1 MGELFSGFAAP
12 IVFLHVLSA
21 VIWVGGMIAIRF
33 AVHPAM
39 QSIDDPDIKLG
50 KNLMLVGRFFHLVIP
65 FILLVFATGFVMAVA
80 LQGHH
85 GEQKM
90 TFMLKESVW
99 VVMAANFS
107 WMYLKRRKAQRLFDQ
122 GDLPSAKAAVVLIPK
137 LLLPINIVLG
147 ILALWLG
154 ITLRGL

>member
-1 MGELFSGFAAP
+1 MGELFSSFAAP

-21 VIWVGGMIAIRF
+21 FIWVGGMIAIRF

-39 QSIDDPDIKLG
+39 QSIDDPAIRLG
-50 KNLMLVGRFFHLVIP
+50 KNLMLTGRFFHLVIP
-65 FILLVFATGFVMAVA
+65 FILLVFATGLVMAVA

-90 TFMLKESVW
+90 VFMLKESVW

-122 GDLPSAKAAVVLIPK
+122 GDLPSAKAAVALIPK

-154 ITLRGL
+154 VTLRGL